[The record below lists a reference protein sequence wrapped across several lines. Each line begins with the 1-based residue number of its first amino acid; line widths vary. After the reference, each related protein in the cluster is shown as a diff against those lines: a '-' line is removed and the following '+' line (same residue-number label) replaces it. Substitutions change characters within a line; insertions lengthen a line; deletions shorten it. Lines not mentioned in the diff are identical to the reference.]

1 MKKINS
7 KFNITIKGSK
17 NVTGSRL
24 TVIYSIGKIYDIIN
38 FDPICLTEGL
48 DLLIEYDTEKQQ
60 YKIKIKYA
68 NLYTIESCISS
79 LIFDQEIRNEIDYLI
94 KKINRQLSNPML
106 FINNESLNLEKF
118 RKTFRCISKVNKHYT
133 ETSFKETSQNTTN
146 HVSI

>member
-7 KFNITIKGSK
+7 KFNITIKGAK

-48 DLLIEYDTEKQQ
+48 DLLIEYDIEKKQ
-60 YKIKIKYA
+60 YQLKIKYA
-68 NLYTIESCISS
+68 NLYTVESCISS

-94 KKINRQLSNPML
+94 NKINRKLSNPML
-106 FINNESLNLEKF
+106 FINKESLHLDKF
-118 RKTFRCISKVNKHYT
+118 RKTFKCISKVNKHYT

-146 HVSI
+146 YANI

>member
-48 DLLIEYDTEKQQ
+48 DLLIEYDIEKQQ
-60 YKIKIKYA
+60 YQIKLKYA
-68 NLYTIESCISS
+68 NLYTVECCISS

-94 KKINRQLSNPML
+94 KKINRRLSNPML
-106 FINNESLNLEKF
+106 YINNESLHLEKF
-118 RKTFRCISKVNKHYT
+118 LKTFKCISKVNKHYSK
-133 ETSFKETSQNTTN
+133 TSLKETSQNTTN
-146 HVSI
+146 HVNI